1 MSRFEAKVAQQ
12 YYCLDQ
18 DSTEEVSE
26 EWVENL
32 FRAKDGGSNSSS
44 SSSSGKKGKKKK
56 SKRLNKKNKKDKKT
70 KKTNKPKARSP
81 SAAFV

>member
-56 SKRLNKKNKKDKKT
+56 SKRLNMKNKKT